1 VVTVLS
7 ASSNGSAFAM
17 PQAHTDLFRLIKH
30 KHGSLSLLQ
39 MQTWTQELMRA
50 VSHVHAH
57 GVIHQDIKS
66 SNILLTCDAS
76 SAATYRAVVCDFG
89 LSRQYEIGASSFQ
102 VDREI
107 VTLWYRPPELLMG
120 ASQYS
125 NKVDMWGVGCIMLEM
140 LGGEP
145 PFCGKLDS
153 SCSCSN
159 QKQHTNFNSDQL
171 CCIFKI
177 LGTPKAG
184 TYGMTGELACLSHY
198 SFWPKY
204 PAKLSESV
212 HSALSSLGHSGTFQ

>member
-1 VVTVLS
+1 MDVGADACGL
-7 ASSNGSAFAM
+7 A
-17 PQAHTDLFRLIKH
+17 
-30 KHGSLSLLQ
+30 
-39 MQTWTQELMRA
+39 
-50 VSHVHAH
+50 HAH
-57 GVIHQDIKS
+57 ARCHTSGHQIFQHPPH
-66 SNILLTCDAS
+66 ILTCDAS
-76 SAATYRAVVCDFG
+76 SAATYRAVRAVVCDFG

-107 VTLWYRPPELLMG
+107 VMMWYRPPELLMG

-125 NKVDMWGVGCIMLEM
+125 NKVDMWVVGCIMLEM
-140 LGGEP
+140 LAGEP
-145 PFCGKLDS
+145 PFCGKLDA

-204 PAKLSESV
+204 PAKLSENV